1 MEVVLFEIDSEIEK
15 AVRELCEKEMNE
27 AIQVQ
32 EKHARE
38 DAINAVKE
46 KVLTNMKNKKR
57 MKKRLNKFIMF

>member
-1 MEVVLFEIDSEIEK
+1 MEITLFEIDSEIES
-15 AVRELCEKEMNE
+15 AVRAICEKEMIA

-46 KVLTNMKNKKR
+46 KVLTNYEEEEADEETIKQV
-57 MKKRLNKFIMF
+57 IMY